1 MKHSEFE
8 ELVSIMRRLRSEN
21 GCPWDRAQSHQ
32 TLRQYLL
39 EETYEVLEALDDQD
53 QEELKIELGD
63 LLLQIVFHAQIADEN
78 DEFDIWDVVQGINEK
93 LIRRHPHVFGEM
105 KLATPEAVRENWEKI
120 KMKEGK
126 KSVIDGV
133 PRELSGLLRAF
144 RLQKKAAQVGF
155 DWDDVSQVW
164 QKLNEEEEEL
174 KEAIETRNPARIEEE
189 FGDLL
194 FSLVNL
200 SRFIKV
206 NPEDALRQTINKFI
220 RRFKLIEAK
229 LNEIGKTPEDCTL
242 AEMDRIWDK
251 VKAEEKIHPQES

>member
-1 MKHSEFE
+1 LKLNEFE
-8 ELVSIMRRLRSEN
+8 ELVAIMKKLRGEN

-39 EETYEVLEALDDQD
+39 EETYEVLEALDDQN
-53 QEELKIELGD
+53 QTELKNELGD

-78 DEFDIWDVVQGINEK
+78 QDFNIQDVVRGINEK
-93 LIRRHPHVFGEM
+93 LIRRHPHVFGDM
-105 KLATPEAVRENWEKI
+105 TLTTPEAVRETWEKI

-144 RLQKKAAQVGF
+144 RIQKKAAQVGF
-155 DWDDVSQVW
+155 DWNDVSQVW
-164 QKLNEEEEEL
+164 QKVKEEEAEL
-174 KEAIETRNPARIEEE
+174 KAAIETRDPAQIEEE
-189 FGDLL
+189 FGDLI

-206 NPEDALRQTINKFI
+206 NPEDALRRTIQKFI
-220 RRFKLIEAK
+220 RRFQAIEAELK
-229 LNEIGKTPEDCTL
+229 EIGKTPADCTL

-251 VKAEEKIHPQES
+251 IKAKEKNLS